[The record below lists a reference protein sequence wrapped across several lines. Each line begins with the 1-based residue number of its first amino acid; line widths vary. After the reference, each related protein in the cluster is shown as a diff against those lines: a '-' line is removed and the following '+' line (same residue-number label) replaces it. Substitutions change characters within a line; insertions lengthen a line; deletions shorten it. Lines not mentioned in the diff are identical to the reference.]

1 LQPWK
6 FFVVRNPA
14 LRQQLREHAWGQA
27 QVTDASRLVVLAI
40 KKDIGAPEVDQFVER
55 MATVRQV
62 PAETLEG
69 YGDMVKKFLAAP
81 PYPLTM
87 DGWAT
92 RQVYIALGFLMHSA
106 AMLEVDACP
115 IEGFDAAKDRGLNK
129 RVTMPDN
136 KGIQ

>member
-1 LQPWK
+1 
-6 FFVVRNPA
+6 
-14 LRQQLREHAWGQA
+14 
-27 QVTDASRLVVLAI
+27 
-40 KKDIGAPEVDQFVER
+40 
-55 MATVRQV
+55 
-62 PAETLEG
+62 
-69 YGDMVKKFLAAP
+69 MVKKFLAAP